1 MTLTPISRASGAALA
16 GLAALGAVAY
26 VAHSSRDAR
35 ALSEL
40 AREPLPTFS
49 RAAPAI
55 TDLPEPA
62 PAPAPADDDMS
73 DAEASALAELLGE
86 EPAEPGE
93 PALVEASPRLA
104 IEVEGEA
111 PQRHELPR
119 EDEASAERTHVFR
132 RENVLGTSF
141 TLSLVGC
148 SRAKAEQAEQASLAE
163 VERLRQL
170 LSNWDDKSEVS
181 RVNALPLAAR
191 KSVEL
196 SSDLGE
202 VLRLSLLWRTLTR
215 GAFDPYVGELHDLW
229 RAAAKSGQEPPAA
242 ELKRLAA
249 AAKES
254 RGFKLSRGVKK
265 TLSCTRAGRFD
276 LDGIAKGY
284 IVNRALEAALG
295 VVPKVEGA
303 LLEIGGDL
311 RVQGN
316 CKPGLRAPWVVSVA
330 DPRDPADNA
339 APLARL
345 ALQQGAV
352 ASSGGYARNLK
363 VGGRAR
369 SHILDPR
376 TSQPV
381 EEVLGAT
388 VVAKDTATADAL
400 ATALCVLGPAEGLK
414 LAARVKA
421 QCAIVDKA
429 GKVHTSPGWSQL
441 LASEGGALEPW
452 PAGFRAE
459 ITFRQVVDGGGRRF
473 KRHGTAVWVEDAQ
486 GKRVRILAVWL
497 ARRELKWIK
506 DLPTFWKEAWLA
518 AGGKD
523 DPDAVSAWSRASRSP
538 GQYTLAWDG
547 KDDAGQAC
555 PQGRYRLRIDL
566 NREHGPNREQPS
578 SVTIEL
584 DCRAEPSEGR
594 GEDQLELKDVSA
606 RYGPPTR

>member
-1 MTLTPISRASGAALA
+1 MTLTPTARASGAALA
-16 GLAALGAVAY
+16 GLAALSAAAY
-26 VAHSSRDAR
+26 VAHAGRDAR

-40 AREPLPTFS
+40 AREPLPTFA
-49 RAAPAI
+49 RTAAPI
-55 TDLPEPA
+55 SDGPQPA
-62 PAPAPADDDMS
+62 PAPVPAEEDMS
-73 DAEASALAELLGE
+73 DAEAAALAELLGE
-86 EPAEPGE
+86 PEPEPE
-93 PALVEASPRLA
+93 PALDPSPRLA
-104 IEVEGEA
+104 IEVQPAG
-111 PQRHELPR
+111 PQRQEMPQ
-119 EDEASAERTHVFR
+119 DSAEQTHVFR

-148 SRAKAEQAEQASLAE
+148 SRAQAEQAEQAALAE
-163 VERLRQL
+163 VTRLEKL
-170 LSNWDDKSEVS
+170 LSTWDEASEIS
-181 RVNALPLAAR
+181 RVNGLPLAER
-191 KSVEL
+191 EGVEI
-196 SSDLGE
+196 SADLGE

-229 RAAAKSGQEPPAA
+229 RAAAKAGHEPAA
-242 ELKRLAA
+242 QDLARLAA
-249 AAKES
+249 ATKQS
-254 RGFKLSRGVKK
+254 RGFKLSRGAKK
-265 TLSCTRAGRFD
+265 TLTCTRAGSFD

-295 VVPKVEGA
+295 VVPKSEGI

-311 RVQGN
+311 RVRGN
-316 CKPGLRAPWVVSVA
+316 CQPGLRAPWVINVA

-339 APLARL
+339 EPLARL
-345 ALQQGAV
+345 ALQGGAV

-363 VGGRAR
+363 VGKRTR

-388 VVAKDTATADAL
+388 VVAKDAATADAL

-414 LAARVKA
+414 LAVRVKA
-421 QCAIVDKA
+421 QCAIVDRL
-429 GKVHTSPGWSQL
+429 GKVHTSPGWAGL
-441 LASEGGALEPW
+441 LAREGGSLEPW
-452 PAGFRAE
+452 PEGFRAE
-459 ITFRQVVDGGGRRF
+459 ITFRQVVEGGGRF

-497 ARRELKWIK
+497 SRRELKWIK

-523 DPDAVSAWSRASRSP
+523 DPDAISAWSRASRSP

-547 KDDAGQAC
+547 KDEQGQAC

-566 NREHGPNREQPS
+566 NREHGPNREEPS

-584 DCRAEPSEGR
+584 ECGAKPSQGR

-606 RYGPPTR
+606 RYGPLQRGE

>member
-1 MTLTPISRASGAALA
+1 LTLTPISRASGVALA
-16 GLAALGAVAY
+16 GWVALGAAAY
-26 VAHSSRDAR
+26 VAHAGRDAR

-40 AREPLPTFS
+40 AREPLPTFAAT
-49 RAAPAI
+49 AAPI
-55 TDLPEPA
+55 TDEPEPA
-62 PAPAPADDDMS
+62 PAPTPAADDMS
-73 DAEASALAELLGE
+73 DAEAEALAELLGE
-86 EPAEPGE
+86 RPSSAPK
-93 PALVEASPRLA
+93 LVEASPRLA
-104 IEVEGEA
+104 IEVEGDA
-111 PQRHELPR
+111 PERHELPR
-119 EDEASAERTHVFR
+119 EDEASGERAHVFR
-132 RENVLGTSF
+132 HENVLGTSF

-148 SRAKAEQAEQASLAE
+148 SREQAEQAEKAALAE

-181 RVNALPLAAR
+181 RVNALPLAQR
-191 KSVEL
+191 KDVGI

-242 ELKRLAA
+242 ELKRLAD

-254 RGFKLSRGVKK
+254 RGYKLSRGAKR
-265 TLSCTRAGRFD
+265 TLTCTRAGRFD

-284 IVNRALEAALG
+284 IVNRALEAALAAA
-295 VVPKVEGA
+295 PKVEGA

-316 CKPGLRAPWVVSVA
+316 CKPGLRAPWVVNVA

-345 ALQQGAV
+345 ALRGGAV
-352 ASSGGYARNLK
+352 ASSGGYARKLE
-363 VGGRAR
+363 VGKRTR

-376 TSQPV
+376 TGQPV

-388 VVAKDTATADAL
+388 VVAKDAATADAL

-414 LAARVKA
+414 LVARVKA
-421 QCAIVDKA
+421 QCAIVDRQ
-429 GKVHTSPGWSQL
+429 GKVHTSPGWSKL
-441 LASEGGALEPW
+441 LAREGGSLEPW
-452 PAGFRAE
+452 PEGYRAE
-459 ITFRQVVDGGGRRF
+459 ITFRQVAQGGGRF

-547 KDDAGQAC
+547 KDDDGQAC

-584 DCRAEPSEGR
+584 ECGAEPTQGR

-606 RYGPPTR
+606 RYGPLQRSE